1 MAIITASECC
11 RCQSGND
18 ETGRGRLI
26 EHVCAAMK
34 RDHVVMSVTVTF
46 AGTGDAFGSGG
57 RLNTCIVVDTP
68 DMRFAVDFGASSLV
82 ALHRIKIEHN
92 TIEAILIT
100 HLHGDHAGGIPFM
113 LMDAM
118 LGARR
123 QVPLTIIGPPGTEL
137 WVEQATA
144 ALFPGSGGLKR
155 RFELNF
161 VELSNMSKHCHRNL
175 EIQTMPAVHTPET
188 LPTSLRLRIDGKII
202 SYTGDGE
209 WNPHIPA
216 LADGADLLIM
226 ECYAHGKS
234 VRYHLNYPDIV
245 TNRDSL
251 NAKRIVLTHMG
262 PDMLAAIGDIP
273 EETAFDG
280 MVITP

>member
-1 MAIITASECC
+1 
-11 RCQSGND
+11 
-18 ETGRGRLI
+18 
-26 EHVCAAMK
+26 
-34 RDHVVMSVTVTF
+34 MSVTVTF
-46 AGTGDAFGSGG
+46 AGCGDAFGSGG

-82 ALHRIKIEHN
+82 ALNRIGIDHN
-92 TIEAILIT
+92 TIETIVIT

-123 QVPLTIIGPPGTEL
+123 QGPLTIIGPPGTES

-144 ALFPGSGGLKR
+144 ALFPGSGGMKR
-155 RFELNF
+155 RFTVEF
-161 VELSNMSKHCHRNL
+161 VELPDTATHRHRQL
-175 EIQTMPAVHTPET
+175 AIETMPAVHTPET
-188 LPTSLRLRIDGKII
+188 LPTSVRLNIAGKTI

-209 WNPHIPA
+209 WNSHMPA
-216 LADGADLLIM
+216 LAQDADLLIM
-226 ECYAHGKS
+226 ECYAHGKP
-234 VRYHLNYPDIV
+234 VKYHLNYPDIEA
-245 TNRDSL
+245 NRGAL

-262 PDMLAAIGDIP
+262 PDMLAAADDVP

-280 MVITP
+280 MVITL